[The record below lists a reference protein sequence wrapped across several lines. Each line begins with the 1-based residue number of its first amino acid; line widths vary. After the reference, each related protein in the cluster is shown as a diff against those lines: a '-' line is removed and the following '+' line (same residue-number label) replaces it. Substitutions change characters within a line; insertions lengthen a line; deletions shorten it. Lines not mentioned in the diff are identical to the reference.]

1 MILKKRDRILE
12 VFDYLDCDKFEG
24 KDHVGI
30 NIIDKNISK
39 YKTLWKVIA
48 FISNIAF
55 VLQCFVPI
63 ILYLIGRK
71 NVELPVSQYYFLSED
86 LRSDYYL
93 VLALYQNL
101 GIYGHMTYNVNI
113 DTFIAGMII
122 MTIAQLK
129 VLKHKFSTMELD
141 QAKINSSE
149 NISKL
154 NQILR
159 HYESIIEYSNI
170 VQDII
175 SLTMFVQF
183 CMGTCIICVVALLM
197 VSSTESFI
205 IMASYSFVM
214 VMQIF
219 LPAYLGTQLTYESQ
233 ELAHAAYSTD
243 WIPQSEPYK
252 RSLRLFVERANTPIV
267 FTGLKMFP
275 LALSTFVSIIKM
287 TYSIFALV
295 RKVQDREM

>member
-1 MILKKRDRILE
+1 MAQFIFCSKMVSNGQSSSFNINMFFWKIFGLWPGREPSKYYKYYSFIYLTFTLVIYLILLILNLLFMPRKIVILIKEGIFFFTEIAVAFKVIMILKKRDRILE

-141 QAKINSSE
+141 QAKINFSE

-197 VSSTESFI
+197 VC
-205 IMASYSFVM
+205 
-214 VMQIF
+214 
-219 LPAYLGTQLTYESQ
+219 
-233 ELAHAAYSTD
+233 
-243 WIPQSEPYK
+243 W
-252 RSLRLFVERANTPIV
+252 NC
-267 FTGLKMFP
+267 
-275 LALSTFVSIIKM
+275 
-287 TYSIFALV
+287 
-295 RKVQDREM
+295 